1 MDTGTHE
8 ATAPSDAAIIGNLNA
23 VYSIADES
31 AVAVY
36 LSENADLV
44 DILLSIPSKLREYGL
59 EGRFALA
66 HEIYPDSLDDEQLVI
81 SMFTH
86 EDPEVAQPKLERFDE
101 EWWLER
107 TAEARVRV
115 CILLRF
121 E

>member
-8 ATAPSDAAIIGNLNA
+8 ATAPSDAAVVENLNA

-31 AVAVY
+31 AVAAY
-36 LSENADLV
+36 LSEHVDLV
-44 DILLSIPSKLREYGL
+44 DILLNIPSKLREYSL
-59 EGRFALA
+59 EGRLALA
-66 HEIYPDSLDDEQLVI
+66 HEIYPDSIDDEQLVI
-81 SMFTH
+81 SIFTH
-86 EDPEVAQPKLERFDE
+86 EEPEIAQPKLERFDE

-107 TAEARVRV
+107 TAETRVRV